1 MSATRRSPTIAKQG
15 TLHDAFIEELRD
27 TYDAEKQL
35 LKALPK
41 VAKAAS
47 SPDLRAAFEQHVQ
60 ETRDQVERLN
70 RVFESIGERPRGKH
84 CDGMAGI
91 IEEAKSALEEDV
103 EDVTMDAL
111 LIASAQ
117 RAEHYEIAAYG
128 TLVSWAQSMG
138 HTEAAQLLQETLD
151 EEKNTDE
158 KLTTL
163 AEGGINQQAAD
174 HAHGGDMDED
184 EDEEPAPARR
194 TASKR
199 TAKRAGT
206 RKRTAAKRAGTRK
219 R

>member
-1 MSATRRSPTIAKQG
+1 MAKQG